1 MLIAPLIATS
11 EGKVTALS
19 AALEAKKKAEEA
31 ACMCSPR
38 RASPSSPQVTAL
50 SAELEAKKKAEER
63 VSAERRAAEAEVEK
77 VSGKAISLE
86 AKVAAAR
93 EAAARA
99 AEEAGVRVAE
109 MEARLAENDK
119 RTKDAIADQAA
130 ARLEA
135 KQAVCCSS

>member
-50 SAELEAKKKAEER
+50 SAELEAKKKAVREAVGKATDPPLSGISKVLMDHFLEVQSP
-63 VSAERRAAEAEVEK
+63 VSCAPRAAF
-77 VSGKAISLE
+77 I
-86 AKVAAAR
+86 
-93 EAAARA
+93 
-99 AEEAGVRVAE
+99 
-109 MEARLAENDK
+109 MCD
-119 RTKDAIADQAA
+119 
-130 ARLEA
+130 
-135 KQAVCCSS
+135 